1 VHEEAD
7 KFMRLL
13 QLLGVWY
20 EKGSVLVFV
29 DTQVPTTSPHRTLAA
44 FLRYKSLHAVWSTG
58 S

>member
-1 VHEEAD
+1 MPIQIVEVHDEED

-29 DTQVPTTSPHRTLAA
+29 DKQVRTSFRIRERI
-44 FLRYKSLHAVWSTG
+44 FI
-58 S
+58 

>member
-1 VHEEAD
+1 
-7 KFMRLL
+7 MRLL

-29 DTQVPTTSPHRTLAA
+29 DTQVPRTLAS
-44 FLRYKSLHAVWSTG
+44 FLRDKSLHAVWSTG

>member
-1 VHEEAD
+1 
-7 KFMRLL
+7 MRLL